1 MYCTTCSSLAPRCNC
16 SRISRRRS
24 SDRPAGESAMVWF
37 WHTRQR
43 SSAAIFSMRA
53 SSAGSAA
60 AGAASFACAKPIPS
74 TAHSASLTT
83 NVITSVGHSA
93 IQFLQQRHDARLQY
107 LGRHRPH
114 VLEADH
120 AGLVDH
126 KGLGHAVD
134 AEVDADAAI
143 EVRQRQVVRVA
154 ELLEPRLRVV
164 ALVLVV

>member
-1 MYCTTCSSLAPRCNC
+1 MKSPYRSVMYCTTCSSVAPRCSC

-43 SSAAIFSMRA
+43 SSTAIFCMRA
-53 SSAGSAA
+53 SSSGSAA
-60 AGAASFACAKPIPS
+60 AGAASLAYATPS
-74 TAHSASLTT
+74 INAHS
-83 NVITSVGHSA
+83 SA
-93 IQFLQQRHDARLQY
+93 VTHLAIEFLQQRHDARLQD

-126 KGLGHAVD
+126 ECLGHAVD
-134 AEVDADAAI
+134 AKVDADAA
-143 EVRQRQVVRVA
+143 
-154 ELLEPRLRVV
+154 
-164 ALVLVV
+164 